1 MLLPAPRPSV
11 ARLGASAVA
20 VALLLAACGGDDP
33 APVGGNATST
43 TGGPVTTIEV
53 STTLEVTTTTAPGG
67 DPSPAPSPA
76 PVDSTVV
83 LTPSGLGPLQLGMSE
98 ADAAG
103 TGFIGAIGPGCE
115 LSGSRFAPLAVPAAA
130 GDIQGTAEFADG
142 ALGIISVTSGATTEE
157 GTAIGDSLATVEAT
171 YATGATVDVDRSFE
185 EMFGIWIVTVIRGD
199 GGVYQLVVN
208 PTTESVVTLAI
219 PGASFCE

>member
-20 VALLLAACGGDDP
+20 VALLLGACGGDDP

-43 TGGPVTTIEV
+43 TGDPVTTIEV
-53 STTLEVTTTTAPGG
+53 STTIEVTTTTAPDGG

-115 LSGSRFAPLAVPAAA
+115 LSGTRSAPLASGEVR
-130 GDIQGTAEFADG
+130 GSAEFAEG
-142 ALGIISVTSGATTEE
+142 ELGIISVTGGATTEE

-185 EMFGIWIVTVIRGD
+185 EMFGVWIVTVIRGD